1 MCLSVRQNT
10 KDSNTFNMFKLDVDG
25 DDHIEL
31 SSLNTSKNISI
42 NCKIIF
48 FELAADFSAYTI

>member
-1 MCLSVRQNT
+1 
-10 KDSNTFNMFKLDVDG
+10 MFKLDVDG